1 MDTNENLPI
10 PEQQGETTRIT
21 ARFSSVYV
29 GAVPPPEIL
38 DAYERH
44 LPGATTRFIE
54 LVENE
59 QKMQFAIAN
68 RNLDQQDRG
77 LDQRER
83 ELDLQNRELDRQE
96 RELRLRGREEA
107 NNSTNFLRGL
117 IASAV
122 LMSIFFAFMFVCAF
136 LRLENVL
143 IYALGVPVLTALGG
157 IVGQFIWKRKK

>member
-1 MDTNENLPI
+1 MDTNKNLPI
-10 PEQQGETTRIT
+10 PELQDEKTKIT

-54 LVENE
+54 IVENE

-68 RNLDQQDRG
+68 RNLDQQDRE
-77 LDQRER
+77 LDQKER
-83 ELDLQNRELDRQE
+83 ELDLQE
-96 RELRLRGREEA
+96 RELNLREQEEA
-107 NNSTNFLRGL
+107 NNTTNFLRGL
-117 IASAV
+117 IASVAM
-122 LMSIFFAFMFVCAF
+122 MSIFFTFMFVCAF
-136 LRLENVL
+136 LRLDNVL
-143 IYALGVPVLTALGG
+143 IYALGVPALTALGG